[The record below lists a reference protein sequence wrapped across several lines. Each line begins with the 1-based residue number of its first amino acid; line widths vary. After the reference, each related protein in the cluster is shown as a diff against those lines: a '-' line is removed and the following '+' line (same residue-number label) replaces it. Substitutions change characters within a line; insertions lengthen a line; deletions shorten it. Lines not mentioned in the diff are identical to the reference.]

1 MTEAGPLTNMLLACG
16 SAVTH
21 KDVLEHINDKDL
33 AAVASQLR
41 EVIMHSTARGYTMDW
56 SKQSGIPPTIPAD
69 IADQVLSSS
78 AFIVV
83 HGAGSFGHFQASRA
97 GVHRGG
103 LHLPLV
109 TAGFVATR
117 ISKVFHLLEFLRFLV
132 VGQLV
137 KKSRYQNQ
145 TYYSN
150 LLRHAIRYHK

>member
-1 MTEAGPLTNMLLACG
+1 MADEAPPSPVSLSRPLRCIVKLGG

-83 HGAGSFGHFQASRA
+83 HGAEGIPSVG
-97 GVHRGG
+97 
-103 LHLPLV
+103 
-109 TAGFVATR
+109 
-117 ISKVFHLLEFLRFLV
+117 ISPFSCGWSTCE
-132 VGQLV
+132 
-137 KKSRYQNQ
+137 KKSISE
-145 TYYSN
+145 SN
-150 LLRHAIRYHK
+150 LLQQSASPCNSLPQVNIMVAVQPRQYGITNASDI